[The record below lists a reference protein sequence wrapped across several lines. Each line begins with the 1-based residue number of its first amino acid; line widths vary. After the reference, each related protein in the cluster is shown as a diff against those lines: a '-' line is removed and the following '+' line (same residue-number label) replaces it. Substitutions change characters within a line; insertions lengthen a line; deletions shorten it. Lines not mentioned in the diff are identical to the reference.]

1 MEKELISE
9 QQGFG
14 IHEDIDELI
23 SRHNVS
29 KFVENL

>member
-14 IHEDIDELI
+14 VHEDIEELI

-29 KFVENL
+29 TFN